1 MVLPVPGGD
10 IARVVRDGR
19 EGRRVPR
26 SAVPALLPAFARAE
40 GGEGPAEVA
49 VEVLDE
55 LVLRP
60 MFEFGFLGWGYGVVM
75 VSWPCVFDDRCIDC
89 AWHAPIAVEAVLLQ
103 VGLDMLRRQRLG
115 PGHVLHQ
122 HLLS

>member
-1 MVLPVPGGD
+1 MVLPVPGGN

-19 EGRRVPR
+19 EGRRIPR

-60 MFEFGFLGWGYGVVM
+60 TFEFGFFGWGYGVVM

-89 AWHAPIAVEAVLLQ
+89 ARRAPIAVEAVLLQ
-103 VGLDMLRRQRLG
+103 VGLDMLRSQRLG

-122 HLLS
+122 HLFS